1 MAWAG
6 IGAPMVYMP
15 ARMGLVAIAST
26 MATESHRMG
35 LAAGEVAT
43 GLGQPPMDWA
53 DTDTTTE
60 PPPHLTAWGEPGTAM
75 GLDAAQMA

>member
-15 ARMGLVAIAST
+15 GQMGLVAIGST

-43 GLGQPPMDWA
+43 GLGQRLMGWE
-53 DTDTTTE
+53 DT
-60 PPPHLTAWGEPGTAM
+60 GTATVQRPRQT
-75 GLDAAQMA
+75 A